1 MNITIDLILVAL
13 AAFIIIRCWRRGLV
27 KSVIGLVC
35 DIVAL
40 VAAYALT
47 PLVSDFLCNHVFL
60 DKISSGIDSTVRSA
74 ASTPVGTDVSTFLSK
89 IPETL
94 AGTLEKFNVEGGSLK
109 DFVSGLKDTGESA
122 VGKVSDFIARPTSQI
137 ISNTLSFIVLFVIIL
152 IVLRLLSK
160 LIIVLFKAPIV
171 STVDH
176 AAGLC
181 LGIVNALFILW
192 VVSLVIKVA
201 LGALGSYIPDWFGDT
216 AEKSVIM
223 KFFADY
229 NPISIIRGVLEKIG

>member
-1 MNITIDLILVAL
+1 MNITIDLILVVL

-35 DIVAL
+35 DIVAA

-47 PLVSDFLCNHVFL
+47 PLVSDFLCSHVFL
-60 DKISSGIDSTVRSA
+60 DRISASIDSTVRSA

-94 AGTLEKFNVEGGSLK
+94 AGTLDKFNVEGDSLK
-109 DFVSGLKDTGESA
+109 GFISGLKDTGDAA
-122 VGKVSDFIARPTSQI
+122 VEKVSDFIARPTSQI

-176 AAGLC
+176 LAGLA
-181 LGIVNALFILW
+181 LGVVNALLILW
-192 VVSLVIKVA
+192 IVSLVINVA

-223 KFFADY
+223 KFFANH
-229 NPISIIRGVLEKIG
+229 NPISVISGVLEKIG